1 MRTELSNASEPW
13 INGSIVYPH
22 SVSNW
27 AVAIPSIEHPP
38 NFLYFS
44 RSNKSCVINHLCSFE
59 MIISCPF
66 RPEIRH
72 ILHCICSQRLGRIL
86 SIKIMLSRAPERWWP
101 SWGTKEE
108 TTEVGRRQVGIG
120 IFVKKFINMAFHDL
134 ALPRCGLTESSLAQ
148 LWGCPSDA
156 LEHVV
161 RSGAASPKHVQ
172 AAPLWPVS
180 ETPFHGW
187 GTVFHAHSRR
197 ERPGRKAM
205 ELTWVLRHLLRGFLC
220 A

>member
-1 MRTELSNASEPW
+1 
-13 INGSIVYPH
+13 
-22 SVSNW
+22 
-27 AVAIPSIEHPP
+27 
-38 NFLYFS
+38 
-44 RSNKSCVINHLCSFE
+44 